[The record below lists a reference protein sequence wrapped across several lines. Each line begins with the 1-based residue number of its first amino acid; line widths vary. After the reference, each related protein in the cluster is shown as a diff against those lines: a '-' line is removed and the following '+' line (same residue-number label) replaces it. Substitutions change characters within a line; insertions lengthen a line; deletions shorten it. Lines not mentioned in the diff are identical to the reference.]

1 MNYII
6 LDMEWNQPLNNAKMV
21 RTPVLLYAEI
31 IQIGAFKTDE
41 NFELIDKIKINV
53 RPKYYKKMNPHVEKI
68 TGITGVQ
75 LTAGETFP
83 QAFRRLRQWCGE
95 EFRFIT
101 WGFDDVGVLADNLT
115 LHGLDPS
122 FGSDYINLQLIYNR
136 QMQDEHLQCA
146 LSTAAEKLEIP
157 LDVQVHDALNDAYL
171 TYEICKKLDM
181 TLGIA
186 EYAEYS
192 AKIPTPLFKDAVNK
206 VEDPKKMLTN
216 RRVVELKCPNCG
228 QKSGKN
234 LKYRQ
239 WLFSNGKS
247 CKTIA
252 DCPEC
257 GEKFTVKLK
266 ASMMSEKDY
275 TVVRTVYAA
284 SDEDA
289 RAFDEKLK
297 KREERRQKAIQAKKQ
312 KNENRAEDINGKNG
326 DV

>member
-6 LDMEWNQPLNNAKMV
+6 MDMEWNQAVSAAKMV
-21 RTPVLLYAEI
+21 RSPVLLHGEI
-31 IQIGAFKTDE
+31 IQIGAFKVNDK
-41 NFELIDKIKINV
+41 FELIDKIKINV
-53 RPKYYKKMNPHVEKI
+53 RPKYYKKINSHVEKL
-68 TGITGVQ
+68 TGITQTQ
-75 LTAGETFP
+75 LTAGEIFP
-83 QAFRRLRQWCGE
+83 QAFRRFKQWCGA

-101 WGFDDVGVLADNLT
+101 WGFDDLGVLADNLT

-136 QMQDEHLQCA
+136 QMKDEHLQCA

-157 LDVQVHDALNDAYL
+157 LDVQVHDAFNDAYL
-171 TYEICKKLDM
+171 TYEVCKKLDM

-186 EYAEYS
+186 EYAEY
-192 AKIPTPLFKDAVNK
+192 AAAVPTPVFKDAVNN
-206 VEDPKKMLTN
+206 VSDVKKMLFD
-216 RRVVELKCPNCG
+216 RRVMELFCPTCG
-228 QKSGKN
+228 KG

-239 WLFSNGKS
+239 WLFTNAKS

-252 DCPEC
+252 VCNAC
-257 GEKFTVKLK
+257 GGLFSVKFK
-266 ASMMSEKDY
+266 ASMISEGDH

-289 RAFDEKLK
+289 AAFEEKLR
-297 KREERRQKAIQAKKQ
+297 KREERRRKAAQARREQMDKAEE
-312 KNENRAEDINGKNG
+312 KNEENG